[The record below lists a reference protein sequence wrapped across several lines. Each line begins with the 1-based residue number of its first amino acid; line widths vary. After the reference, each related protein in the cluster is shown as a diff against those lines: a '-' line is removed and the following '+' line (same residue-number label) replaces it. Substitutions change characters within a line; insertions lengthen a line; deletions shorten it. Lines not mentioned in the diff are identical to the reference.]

1 MAFHLLP
8 QTCSCQTSRLLP
20 WVPSVIT
27 DERSHLKANN
37 KLNLFRI
44 FTKSLSHKGLMFLEN
59 KTQRYISWK
68 ILKSTS
74 FTKATSCVLQTSSF
88 SEQVRCG
95 CVSEQTIRTALVVVS
110 RYPENLLKFPR
121 CWGEKRGEKNQ
132 DYEISKLYVYLLV
145 FSSEYSGGVALRVI
159 EHQKTNPS
167 GSRSASINVF
177 DFQKCMLQR

>member
-1 MAFHLLP
+1 MALHLLP

-44 FTKSLSHKGLMFLEN
+44 FTKSLSHKGLMFLES

-95 CVSEQTIRTALVVVS
+95 CVSEQTIRTALAVVVS

-121 CWGEKRGEKNQ
+121 CWGEKRGEKKSRLWNKQ
-132 DYEISKLYVYLLV
+132 ALCLSAGFL
-145 FSSEYSGGVALRVI
+145 LRVQWRCCL
-159 EHQKTNPS
+159 EGHRTPKN
-167 GSRSASINVF
+167 
-177 DFQKCMLQR
+177 